1 MKTFLVFLGLTAGGF
16 AQNAPPRPV
25 IQGTVL
31 EYGTNRGLAGAQVLL
46 TGDGIDVRTAPHQT
60 TDSQGNF
67 RFELEKFGHYNVTL
81 QMEGYRP
88 MASFLPDM
96 PAITGSVA
104 VPSVARVVLTSGYP
118 SENLQF
124 TLVRTAELTG
134 RVVDEETGKPVVKT
148 EVALVAARYARGQ
161 LSFGLGNRALS
172 DDDGQVLFTG
182 LTPGNY
188 LIETLPRKLG
198 SQPFQTEF
206 SADDLKVVD
215 QDYERS
221 YWPGGTDAMSAA
233 PIPVVSGG
241 SVSVGTVKPRKVPYY
256 RIHAI
261 FPATNCR
268 AGDYAQVIFAPVPAG
283 HGVETQSGQVSC
295 GQDFLIR
302 SVQPGSYRL
311 TVFSGQKEARV
322 QSSQPVEVADKNLE
336 VTVSL
341 ARGLDLEGK
350 IVAADGAGKPPL
362 DKLVVFV
369 QPLDFTIATGVNT
382 PDAQG
387 GFHVVNAALGR
398 HIVYFSNLGNF
409 YVKEVRYNGLPAP
422 GSIFAVD
429 GSAGQLE
436 VVLDDKP
443 ASISGVVEDD
453 GNAMS
458 GPYVVLT
465 SWPIS
470 SDGMLSSLKNVTGDA
485 NGKFRFG
492 GLPPG
497 DYRVLAV
504 SQMSKDSLDQPGVLN
519 RLLSGAESVTV
530 GPGGSQDLRLKPV
543 DPSR

>member
-1 MKTFLVFLGLTAGGF
+1 
-16 AQNAPPRPV
+16 
-25 IQGTVL
+25 
-31 EYGTNRGLAGAQVLL
+31 
-46 TGDGIDVRTAPHQT
+46 
-60 TDSQGNF
+60 
-67 RFELEKFGHYNVTL
+67 
-81 QMEGYRP
+81 
-88 MASFLPDM
+88 
-96 PAITGSVA
+96 
-104 VPSVARVVLTSGYP
+104 
-118 SENLQF
+118 
-124 TLVRTAELTG
+124 
-134 RVVDEETGKPVVKT
+134 
-148 EVALVAARYARGQ
+148 
-161 LSFGLGNRALS
+161 
-172 DDDGQVLFTG
+172 
-182 LTPGNY
+182 
-188 LIETLPRKLG
+188 
-198 SQPFQTEF
+198 
-206 SADDLKVVD
+206 
-215 QDYERS
+215 
-221 YWPGGTDAMSAA
+221 
-233 PIPVVSGG
+233 
-241 SVSVGTVKPRKVPYY
+241 
-256 RIHAI
+256 
-261 FPATNCR
+261 
-268 AGDYAQVIFAPVPAG
+268 
-283 HGVETQSGQVSC
+283 
-295 GQDFLIR
+295 
-302 SVQPGSYRL
+302 
-311 TVFSGQKEARV
+311 
-322 QSSQPVEVADKNLE
+322 
-336 VTVSL
+336 
-341 ARGLDLEGK
+341 LDLEGK

-453 GNAMS
+453 GNAVS
-458 GPYVVLT
+458 RPYVVLT